1 MANATIDPNTGKI
14 TLSADDYISTDSPVA
29 LLIIEASAGSGEE
42 KRTLKIPVA
51 FDYAAASS
59 GVTIEYTPF
68 VFKVNPNRGGTST
81 NPVISGISD
90 TSQLLLDYR
99 RSFFYYNLNGP
110 KSHKSG
116 AISTNKTTG
125 GVTTPADESYFRFS
139 TV

>member
-1 MANATIDPNTGKI
+1 MPTTNLDGKGINITWKITSQRNMANATIDPNTGKI

-68 VFKVNPNRGGTST
+68 VQ
-81 NPVISGISD
+81 I
-90 TSQLLLDYR
+90 L
-99 RSFFYYNLNGP
+99 
-110 KSHKSG
+110 
-116 AISTNKTTG
+116 
-125 GVTTPADESYFRFS
+125 
-139 TV
+139 

>member
-29 LLIIEASAGSGEE
+29 LLIIEAFCRIRRRKKEL
-42 KRTLKIPVA
+42 LKYQWL

-125 GVTTPADESYFRFS
+125 GVTTPA
-139 TV
+139 